1 MRWDTIPGIRITGAG
16 GYGVALKNM
25 FGGGLKFKATFS
37 ENGTLS
43 NNIFPALS
51 NLTVYIFKNLG
62 TFSKVFGFTYMY
74 IDLIIKKR
82 KQLIQ
87 RTSSHIY
94 YLYFSRYRE
103 GSPDFVSRF
112 RTTITMCNEK
122 CI

>member
-51 NLTVYIFKNLG
+51 NLTAYIFKNLG

-87 RTSSHIY
+87 LPLTFIICI
-94 YLYFSRYRE
+94 SRDIARVARILFLDLGRQLRRAMRSVFE
-103 GSPDFVSRF
+103 
-112 RTTITMCNEK
+112 
-122 CI
+122 